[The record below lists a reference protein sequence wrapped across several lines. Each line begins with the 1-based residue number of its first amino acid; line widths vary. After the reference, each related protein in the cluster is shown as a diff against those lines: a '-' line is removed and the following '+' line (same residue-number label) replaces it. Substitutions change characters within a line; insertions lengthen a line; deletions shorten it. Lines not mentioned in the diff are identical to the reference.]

1 MIEKILLAPYYI
13 TLSARHWMYD
23 HGWKKSA
30 EAGVP
35 TVCVGNVTVGGT
47 GKTPHAEMILRTL
60 LASDRWAYSNIAV
73 LSRGYKRRSKGFQ
86 KVDRSGSAAL
96 FGDEPLQIAK
106 KFPVITVADDADRIE
121 GCRFLTHPEEL
132 QTSKKARR
140 CMDKD
145 IPRADI
151 ILLDDAF
158 QYRKLRA
165 TVNVVL
171 VDYNRPVHK
180 DALLPLGRLRDLP
193 GRLKAA
199 DILIVTKCPAY
210 LDAWERSRWANNLGL
225 KDFNPTTCEAVN
237 KAGKKVSLFFTGI
250 DYGEMTPVFPE
261 ADARFIYAKRLILF
275 TGIAKD
281 TPMVNFLSDK
291 YSIVRRMRFPDH
303 HKYSGADIRTI
314 EAAIRENP
322 TALVCTTEKDAQRI
336 VDAKRIPDALKQ
348 RLFQLPIEVFFLT
361 PEEREIFTAQL
372 ETLLQKG
379 STKSI

>member
-1 MIEKILLAPYYI
+1 
-13 TLSARHWMYD
+13 MYD
-23 HGWKKSA
+23 RGWKKSA
-30 EAGVP
+30 AAEVP
-35 TVCVGNVTVGGT
+35 TICVGNVTVGGT

-60 LASDRWAYSNIAV
+60 LQSDRWAYSNIAV
-73 LSRGYKRRSKGFQ
+73 LSRGYKRKSKGFQ

-106 KFPVITVADDADRIE
+106 KFPVITVADDADRLE

-145 IPRADI
+145 IPKADI

-210 LDAWERSRWANNLGL
+210 LDAWERSRWATNLGL
-225 KDFNPTTCEAVN
+225 KDYNPTTCEAVN
-237 KAGKKVSLFFTGI
+237 KAGKNVILVFTGI

-261 ADARFIYAKRLILF
+261 ADARFIYAQRLILF

-281 TPMVNFLSDK
+281 TPLVNFLSDK
-291 YSIVRRMRFPDH
+291 YKIVRRLRFPDH
-303 HKYSGADIRTI
+303 HKYSGADIHQI

-336 VDAKRIPDALKQ
+336 VDAKHIPDALKQ

-361 PEEREIFTAQL
+361 GEERDIFRATL
-372 ETLLQKG
+372 ERHLQ
-379 STKSI
+379 